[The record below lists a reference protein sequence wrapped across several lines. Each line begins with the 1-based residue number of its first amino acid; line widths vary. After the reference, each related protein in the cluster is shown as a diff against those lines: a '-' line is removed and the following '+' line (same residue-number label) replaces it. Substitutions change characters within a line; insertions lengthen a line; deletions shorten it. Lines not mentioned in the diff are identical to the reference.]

1 MKKFIAPIYLLAC
14 NTAVF
19 AAGFGK
25 AKSAL
30 SGFQSDLLMLVRVLA
45 VIALIIIGAMYMK
58 GMSNNRT
65 LLNWAIGAMIVGAAN
80 EIVGYF
86 F

>member
-1 MKKFIAPIYLLAC
+1 MKKLLIPAYLFAC
-14 NTAVF
+14 NTVYS
-19 AAGFGK
+19 AGFGK

-30 SGFQSDLLMLVRVLA
+30 TSFQADLLMIVRILA

-58 GMSNNRT
+58 GMSSNKT
-65 LLNWAIGAMIVGAAN
+65 LLNWAIGALIVGAAN
-80 EIVGYF
+80 EIVSYF

>member
-1 MKKFIAPIYLLAC
+1 MKKLLIPCYLFAC
-14 NTAVF
+14 NTAVN

-30 SGFQSDLLMLVRVLA
+30 TGFQSDLLMIIRILA

-58 GMSNNRT
+58 GMSNGRT
-65 LLNWAIGAMIVGAAN
+65 LLNWFVGVMIVGGAN

-86 F
+86 L

>member
-1 MKKFIAPIYLLAC
+1 MKKLLIPIYLLAC
-14 NTAVF
+14 NTAVS

-30 SGFQSDLLMLVRVLA
+30 TSFQTDLLMIIRILA

-58 GMSNNRT
+58 GMSNNKT
-65 LLNWAIGAMIVGAAN
+65 LLNWTVGALIVGAAN
-80 EIVGYF
+80 EIAGYF

>member
-1 MKKFIAPIYLLAC
+1 MKKLLIPVYLFAC
-14 NTAVF
+14 NTAYS
-19 AAGFGK
+19 AGFGK

-30 SGFQSDLLMLVRVLA
+30 TGFQEDLMVIVRVLA

-65 LLNWAIGAMIVGAAN
+65 LLNWAVGAMIIGAAN